1 MNLHILELKNY
12 FTNAICVPVKLLI
25 GACDNHLVKELAD
38 EFVTLFEAVM
48 ATVRTLFLDSFS
60 AESTERLITLE
71 AIKGICD
78 KVEANRA

>member
-12 FTNAICVPVKLLI
+12 FANTISVSMKLLI
-25 GACDNHLVKELAD
+25 GACDNHLIKKLAD

-60 AESTERLITLE
+60 AQSTERLITLE
-71 AIKGICD
+71 AVKGICD
-78 KVEANRA
+78 KVEADRT